1 MKSNLKVARS
11 ALDLKS
17 FLQATIEKADFKLSR
32 VKLSQQQEWNL
43 VHGVL
48 GHKSG
53 GFFYITGLVDN
64 ISGEEQLVLYQP
76 QGAFNGLVLRKQEQD
91 VYILLQARVEPGNS
105 GIGQY
110 GPTIQS
116 TPANYL
122 RFHGGKE
129 TPYFDFFFKYNPQ
142 VRPIAN
148 SMQLDLG
155 KRYFQKSKILSYVE
169 SDSLVDTAENMIW
182 VPLKAVTEVLH
193 YDNFLNTDL
202 RSMLGVFDWDLFLDR
217 NPSTDID
224 TTHTNHLGFDHNL
237 IGKNMGKLVPISQ
250 LQNWELTESGIVD
263 RANTGISANI
273 YQIVST
279 TREVKTWVQPLLCT
293 ANRGLITLLVR
304 QAEDKS
310 LDGHHSNFPS
320 DKPNGMASLRLP
332 QLEFLISYQSEFGIS
347 GEKVLL
353 PSQIIY
359 PGENDQNQTT
369 LYKDGKVLCEVVQSE
384 EGGRFYQNENI
395 YQIILVDSNV
405 ESGDEQFW
413 ISADTLKGL
422 LKSSN
427 KVSIQL
433 RCIAS
438 LVLKDIN
445 PCTFAEQLVTINI

>member
-1 MKSNLKVARS
+1 MKSNSKIAHS
-11 ALDLKS
+11 ASDLKS
-17 FLQATIEKADFKLSR
+17 FLQATIERSNFKLSQT
-32 VKLSQQQEWNL
+32 KLSQQQEWNL
-43 VHGVL
+43 IHGVL
-48 GHKSG
+48 GHKTG

-64 ISGEEQLVLYQP
+64 ISGEEQLILYQP
-76 QGAFNGLVLRKQEQD
+76 QGAFNGLVVCKQEQD

-142 VRPIAN
+142 VKPIAN

-155 KRYFQKSKILSYVE
+155 KRYFQKSKILSYVK
-169 SDSLVDTAENMIW
+169 SSSLVETAENMIW
-182 VPLKAVTEVLH
+182 VPLKVITEVLH

-202 RSMLGVFDWDLFLDR
+202 RSMIGVFDWDLFLDLDSG
-217 NPSTDID
+217 STSHSNA
-224 TTHTNHLGFDHNL
+224 THTSDFGFDNNL
-237 IGKNMGKLVPISQ
+237 SGKNMGKLVSLSQ
-250 LQNWELTESGIVD
+250 LQNWELTEEGIVD
-263 RANTGISANI
+263 KANSGVSANI
-273 YQIVST
+273 YKVVST

-293 ANRGLITLLVR
+293 ANRGLITLLMR
-304 QAEDKS
+304 QVGDKS
-310 LDGHHSNFPS
+310 LDTS
-320 DKPNGMASLRLP
+320 LP
-332 QLEFLISYQSEFGIS
+332 QLEFLISHQSEFGIS

-359 PGENDQNQTT
+359 PGENDTHQTT
-369 LYKDGKVLCEVVQSE
+369 LNKDGKVLCEVIQSE

-395 YQIILVDSNV
+395 YQIILVDSSF
-405 ESGDEQFW
+405 ESEDDQFW
-413 ISADTLKGL
+413 VSVDTLKGL
-422 LKSSN
+422 LKTSN

-438 LVLKDIN
+438 LVLENIN
-445 PCTFAEQLVTINI
+445 PHTFAEQLVTINI

>member
-1 MKSNLKVARS
+1 MNINCKIARS
-11 ALDLKS
+11 ASDLKF
-17 FLQATIEKADFKLSR
+17 FLQATIERSNFKLSPI
-32 VKLSQQQEWNL
+32 KLSQQQEWNL
-43 VHGVL
+43 IHGVL

-76 QGAFNGLVLRKQEQD
+76 QGAFNGLVVCKQEQD

-169 SDSLVDTAENMIW
+169 SSSLVETAENMIW
-182 VPLKAVTEVLH
+182 MPLKVITEVLH

-202 RSMLGVFDWDLFLDR
+202 RSMLGVFDWDLYLDLDSG
-217 NPSTDID
+217 STSHSNA
-224 TTHTNHLGFDHNL
+224 THTNDFGFDNNL
-237 IGKNMGKLVPISQ
+237 IGKNMGKLVPVTQ
-250 LQNWELTESGIVD
+250 LQNWKLTEEGIVD
-263 RANTGISANI
+263 KANTGVSANI
-273 YQIVST
+273 YKVVST

-304 QAEDKS
+304 QVGDKS
-310 LDGHHSNFPS
+310 LDN
-320 DKPNGMASLRLP
+320 SLP
-332 QLEFLISYQSEFGIS
+332 ELEFLISHQSEFGIS

-359 PGENDQNQTT
+359 PGENDRHQTT
-369 LYKDGKVLCEVVQSE
+369 LNKDGKVLCEVIQSE

-395 YQIILVDSNV
+395 YQIILVDSSF
-405 ESGDEQFW
+405 ESEDDQFW
-413 ISADTLKGL
+413 ISVDTLKGL
-422 LKSSN
+422 LKTSN

-438 LVLKDIN
+438 LVLENIN
-445 PCTFAEQLVTINI
+445 PHTFAERLVTINI

>member
-1 MKSNLKVARS
+1 MKPNPKIARS

-17 FLQATIEKADFKLSR
+17 FLQTTIEHSDFKLSPI
-32 VKLSQQQEWNL
+32 KLSEQQEWNL
-43 VHGVL
+43 IHGVV
-48 GHKSG
+48 GHRSG

-76 QGAFNGLVLRKQEQD
+76 QGAFNGLVVCKQED

-129 TPYFDFFFKYNPQ
+129 TPYFDFFFKYNSQ

-182 VPLKAVTEVLH
+182 VPLKVITEVLH
-193 YDNFLNTDL
+193 HDNFLNTDL
-202 RSMLGVFDWDLFLDR
+202 RSMLGVFDWDLFLDLNR
-217 NPSTDID
+217 STSN
-224 TTHTNHLGFDHNL
+224 TNNLGFDNNL
-237 IGKNMGKLVPISQ
+237 IGKNMGELVPVSE
-250 LQNWELTESGIVD
+250 LQNWELTDEGIVD
-263 RANTGISANI
+263 KANTGISANI
-273 YQIVST
+273 YKVIST

-304 QAEDKS
+304 KVDDKS
-310 LDGHHSNFPS
+310 LDSSHSKNFKS
-320 DKPNGMASLRLP
+320 DRLLK
-332 QLEFLISYQSEFGIS
+332 LEFLISYQSEFGIS

-353 PSQIIY
+353 PSEIIY
-359 PGENDQNQTT
+359 PGENHRNQTT
-369 LYKDGKVLCEVVQSE
+369 LYKDGKILSEVIQSE

-395 YQIILVDSNV
+395 YQIILVDSSV
-405 ESGDEQFW
+405 EIGDEQFW

-438 LVLKDIN
+438 LILKDIN
-445 PCTFAEQLVTINI
+445 PYTFALRAVTINT

>member
-1 MKSNLKVARS
+1 MNSTCKIARS
-11 ALDLKS
+11 ASDLKS
-17 FLQATIEKADFKLSR
+17 FLQTTIEHSDFKLSQI
-32 VKLSQQQEWNL
+32 KLSRQQEWSL
-43 VHGVL
+43 SHGVL
-48 GHKSG
+48 GHRSG

-76 QGAFNGLVLRKQEQD
+76 QGAFNGLVVCKQEQA
-91 VYILLQARVEPGNS
+91 YILLQARIEPGNS

-129 TPYFDFFFKYNPQ
+129 TPYFDFFFQYNPE
-142 VRPIAN
+142 VKPLAN

-169 SDSLVDTAENMIW
+169 SNSLINTAENMIW
-182 VPLKAVTEVLH
+182 VPLKVITEVLH

-202 RSMLGVFDWDLFLDR
+202 RSMLGVFDWDLFLGLKSSD
-217 NPSTDID
+217 TD
-224 TTHTNHLGFDHNL
+224 TTHTNNFDFDRDL
-237 IGKNMGKLVPISQ
+237 SGKNMGKLVPLSR
-250 LQNWELTESGIVD
+250 LQKWELTEKGIAD
-263 RANTGISANI
+263 KANTGISANI
-273 YQIVST
+273 YRVVST

-293 ANRGLITLLVR
+293 ANRGLIVLLVR
-304 QAEDKS
+304 QADKS
-310 LDGHHSNFPS
+310 FEGHHSNLKS
-320 DKPNGMASLRLP
+320 DRLT
-332 QLEFLISYQSEFGIS
+332 LEFLISYHSEFGIS

-353 PSQIIY
+353 PSQIVY
-359 PGENDQNQTT
+359 PGENNRHQTT
-369 LYKDGKVLCEVVQSE
+369 SYSKGKVLCEVIQSE

-395 YQIILVDSNV
+395 YQIILVDNSV
-405 ESGDEQFW
+405 ETGDEQFW
-413 ISADTLKGL
+413 ISTDTLKGL

-438 LVLKDIN
+438 LVLENIN
-445 PCTFAEQLVTINI
+445 PHTFTEQLVATNT

>member
-76 QGAFNGLVLRKQEQD
+76 QGAFNGLVLCKQEQD
-91 VYILLQARVEPGNS
+91 IYILLQARVEPGNS

-129 TPYFDFFFKYNPQ
+129 TPYFDFFFKYNPE

-169 SDSLVDTAENMIW
+169 SNSLVETAENMIW
-182 VPLKAVTEVLH
+182 VPLKAVSEVLH

-202 RSMLGVFDWDLFLDR
+202 RSMIGVFDWDLFLDR
-217 NPSTDID
+217 NPSTDLD
-224 TTHTNHLGFDHNL
+224 TTYTNHLGFDHNL
-237 IGKNMGKLVPISQ
+237 IGKSMGKLVPISQ

-310 LDGHHSNFPS
+310 LDGHHSNRRS
-320 DKPNGMASLRLP
+320 DRLP

-359 PGENDQNQTT
+359 PGENDRNQTT

-384 EGGRFYQNENI
+384 EGGRFYQNENV

>member
-1 MKSNLKVARS
+1 MKPSLRIARS

-17 FLQATIEKADFKLSR
+17 FLQTTIKSSNYKLSPI
-32 VKLSQQQEWNL
+32 KLSQQQEWNL
-43 VHGVL
+43 TDGVL
-48 GHKSG
+48 GHRSG
-53 GFFYITGLVDN
+53 GFFYISGLVDN
-64 ISGEEQLVLYQP
+64 ISGKEQLVLYQP
-76 QGAFNGLVLRKQEQD
+76 QGAFNGLVVCKQEKN
-91 VYILLQARVEPGNS
+91 VYVLLQARVEPGNS

-169 SDSLVDTAENMIW
+169 SGSLVETAENMIW
-182 VPLKAVTEVLH
+182 VPLKLVSEVLH

-202 RSMLGVFDWDLFLDR
+202 RSMLGVFDWDLFLDF
-217 NPSTDID
+217 NTSASHTSI
-224 TTHTNHLGFDHNL
+224 THANHFSDNNL
-237 IGKNMGKLVPISQ
+237 SGKNMGKLVPLSQ
-250 LQNWELTESGIVD
+250 LQSWELTDEGIVD
-263 RANTGISANI
+263 KANTGVSANI
-273 YQIVST
+273 YQVVST

-293 ANRGLITLLVR
+293 ANRGAIALLVR
-304 QAEDKS
+304 QVGDNFTS
-310 LDGHHSNFPS
+310 NHSKNLTT
-320 DKPNGMASLRLP
+320 DR
-332 QLEFLISYQSEFGIS
+332 QLEFLISYRSEFGIS

-353 PSQIIY
+353 PSQIVY
-359 PGENDQNQTT
+359 PGENHQHQTT
-369 LYKDGKVLCEVVQSE
+369 LCQEGKVLYEVIQSE

-395 YQIILVDSNV
+395 YQIILVDSSF
-405 ESGDEQFW
+405 ESGDEQSW
-413 ISADTLKGL
+413 VSVDTLKEL
-422 LKSSN
+422 LKTSN

-438 LVLKDIN
+438 LVLENIN
-445 PCTFAEQLVTINI
+445 PHTFAERLVTINT

>member
-1 MKSNLKVARS
+1 MNSSLKIARS

-17 FLQATIEKADFKLSR
+17 FLQATIKRADFKLSAI
-32 VKLSQQQEWNL
+32 KLSQQQEWNL
-43 VHGVL
+43 TQGVL
-48 GHKSG
+48 GHRSG

-64 ISGEEQLVLYQP
+64 ISGKEQLVLYQP
-76 QGAFNGLVLRKQEQD
+76 QGAFNGLVVCKRRED
-91 VYILLQARVEPGNS
+91 VYVLLQARVEPGNS

-148 SMQLDLG
+148 STQLDLG

-169 SDSLVDTAENMIW
+169 SASLVETAENMIW
-182 VPLKAVTEVLH
+182 VPLAVIAEVLY
-193 YDNFLNTDL
+193 YDNFFNTDL
-202 RSMLGVFDWDLFLDR
+202 RSMIGVFDWDLFLDL
-217 NPSTDID
+217 NHSNSHINA
-224 TTHTNHLGFDHNL
+224 THTKDLSFDNNL
-237 IGKNMGKLVPISQ
+237 SGKNVGKLVPLSQ
-250 LQNWELTESGIVD
+250 LRNWELTDEGIVD
-263 RANTGISANI
+263 KADTGVSAKI
-273 YQIVST
+273 YQVVST

-304 QAEDKS
+304 QAENES
-310 LDGHHSNFPS
+310 LDGIHSKIDLKS
-320 DKPNGMASLRLP
+320 DRFAR
-332 QLEFLISYQSEFGIS
+332 LEFLISYQSEFGIS

-353 PSQIIY
+353 PSLIIY
-359 PGENDQNQTT
+359 PGENDRHQTT
-369 LYKDGKVLCEVVQSE
+369 LYKDGRVLCEVIQSE

-395 YQIILVDSNV
+395 YQIILVDRSV

-413 ISADTLKGL
+413 ISGDTLKGL

-433 RCIAS
+433 RCVAS
-438 LVLKDIN
+438 LILKDIN
-445 PCTFAEQLVTINI
+445 SYTFAEQLVTTNT

>member
-17 FLQATIEKADFKLSR
+17 FLQATIEKADFKLSPI
-32 VKLSQQQEWNL
+32 KLSQQQEWNL
-43 VHGVL
+43 INGVL

-76 QGAFNGLVLRKQEQD
+76 QGAFNGLVLCKQEQD
-91 VYILLQARVEPGNS
+91 IYILLQARVEPGNS

-202 RSMLGVFDWDLFLDR
+202 RSMIGVFDWDLFLDR
-217 NPSTDID
+217 NPSTDLD

-237 IGKNMGKLVPISQ
+237 IGKSMGKLVPISQ

-304 QAEDKS
+304 PAGDKS

-320 DKPNGMASLRLP
+320 DRLP

-359 PGENDQNQTT
+359 PGENDRNQTT

-384 EGGRFYQNENI
+384 EGGRFYQNENV

>member
-1 MKSNLKVARS
+1 MKSSLEIARS
-11 ALDLKS
+11 ALELKS
-17 FLQATIEKADFKLSR
+17 FLQTTIDQADFKLSPI
-32 VKLSQQQEWNL
+32 KLSQQQEWTL
-43 VHGVL
+43 THGVL
-48 GHKSG
+48 GHRSG

-64 ISGEEQLVLYQP
+64 ISEKEQLVLYQP
-76 QGAFNGLVLRKQEQD
+76 QGAFNGLVVCKQEKD
-91 VYILLQARVEPGNS
+91 VYVLLQARVEPGNS

-142 VRPIAN
+142 VQPIAN

-182 VPLKAVTEVLH
+182 VPLKVITEVLY

-202 RSMLGVFDWDLFLDR
+202 RSMIGVFDWDLFLDLK
-217 NPSTDID
+217 PSTSTD
-224 TTHTNHLGFDHNL
+224 TTHTNFDFDRDL
-237 IGKNMGKLVPISQ
+237 SGKNMGKLVPLSQ
-250 LQNWELTESGIVD
+250 LQNWELTEQGIVD
-263 RANTGISANI
+263 KANTGVSANI
-273 YQIVST
+273 YKVVST

-293 ANRGLITLLVR
+293 ANRGSITLLVR
-304 QAEDKS
+304 QAKNKS
-310 LDGHHSNFPS
+310 LDGSHSKTNLKS
-320 DKPNGMASLRLP
+320 DRLTE
-332 QLEFLISYQSEFGIS
+332 LEFLISYQSEFGIS

-353 PSQIIY
+353 PSEIVY
-359 PGENDQNQTT
+359 PGENDTHQTT
-369 LYKDGKVLCEVVQSE
+369 PHPDGKILCEVIQSE

-395 YQIILVDSNV
+395 YRIILVDSSV
-405 ESGDEQFW
+405 ESGNEQFW
-413 ISADTLKGL
+413 ISTDTLKGL

-438 LVLKDIN
+438 LILENIN
-445 PCTFAEQLVTINI
+445 PYTFAEQLVAINT